1 MDLIF
6 LQKGKRTKWPFSP
19 QQQQRAC
26 GSITW
31 LVTMVFTPG
40 KSFTGEYFKRT
51 KLTFIRAD
59 HNISLIEFRFQASI
73 HIIFIQ
79 RDRHPNLG
87 NQHGAWS
94 GRLPHPPPP
103 PLHGVHHPRR
113 GQGAASYLARGGGGG
128 VRGGGGGMCGQRCDV
143 WWRQ

>member
-1 MDLIF
+1 M
-6 LQKGKRTKWPFSP
+6 K
-19 QQQQRAC
+19 
-26 GSITW
+26 
-31 LVTMVFTPG
+31 
-40 KSFTGEYFKRT
+40 
-51 KLTFIRAD
+51 FIWAD

-79 RDRHPNLG
+79 RGRHPNLG

-113 GQGAASYLARGGGGG
+113 GQGAASYLARGRRGGGG
-128 VRGGGGGMCGQRCDV
+128 GGGGGGMCGQRCDV